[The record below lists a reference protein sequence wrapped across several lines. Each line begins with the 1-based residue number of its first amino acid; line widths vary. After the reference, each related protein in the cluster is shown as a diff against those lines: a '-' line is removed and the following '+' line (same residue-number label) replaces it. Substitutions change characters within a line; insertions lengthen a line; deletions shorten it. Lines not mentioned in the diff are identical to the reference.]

1 MRVAVAVILQMER
14 AAVNSRVVPFALA
27 RAQAHG
33 QTTQGRLMCCALL
46 GAAAVKLSRE
56 DIELQFLHK
65 AVALCQVRLLAPLLA
80 LLLILHVPKHALIY
94 KLLTSQVADPHCVI
108 QIA

>member
-1 MRVAVAVILQMER
+1 MSRPSQILSCRVSCLQLADAWVRVALAVIPQMER

-56 DIELQFLHK
+56 DIELQFLQK
-65 AVALCQVRLLAPLLA
+65 AVALCQVCNLF
-80 LLLILHVPKHALIY
+80 
-94 KLLTSQVADPHCVI
+94 
-108 QIA
+108 